1 MACSV
6 GSGGGERVRGAADC
20 TGREDKAT
28 GCEAGGT
35 GNGGGARGS
44 GSGGTESETAVV
56 VVGAAPIDTCGINAE
71 EEGWRLGT
79 GALACGSAG
88 TAGIATAGVAVTDAC
103 MERWPTVATAGVTVR
118 SVGAG
123 SGLGVAGAAEGDGT
137 VGPGRRTVGT
147 AKGAGPVGV
156 GSGSDGTAG
165 AATAGAATAGV
176 GVRNALT
183 RGVGTGGVV
192 VAGAS
197 LHSADREKVT
207 DFAADGRAALTTR
220 GGDGAQRM
228 LRGVAA

>member
-1 MACSV
+1 M
-6 GSGGGERVRGAADC
+6 RGAADC

-165 AATAGAATAGV
+165 AATAGV

>member
-1 MACSV
+1 M
-6 GSGGGERVRGAADC
+6 
-20 TGREDKAT
+20 
-28 GCEAGGT
+28 GGT
-35 GNGGGARGS
+35 GNGGGARDS

-56 VVGAAPIDTCGINAE
+56 VVGAAPIGTCGVNAE
-71 EEGWRLGT
+71 EEGRRLGT

-88 TAGIATAGVAVTDAC
+88 TAGVATAGVAVTDAC
-103 MERWPTVATAGVTVR
+103 MERWPTVATTGVTVR

-123 SGLGVAGAAEGDGT
+123 SGLGVAGAAESDGT

-165 AATAGAATAGV
+165 AATAGV

-197 LHSADREKVT
+197 LRSADREKVT
-207 DFAADGRAALTTR
+207 DFAADGRAVLTTR
-220 GGDGAQRM
+220 GGGGAQRM
-228 LRGVAA
+228 LRGVAV